1 MTTPPDDGALW
12 SSSDLPYMCLKDR
25 QRTDAFAAA
34 IAAAVQP
41 GDVVVEVGA
50 GTGILSFF
58 AARAGATRVLAVEI
72 DPTMA
77 ATLRES
83 VRANGLEG
91 VVEVLEGDARRL
103 HLPPADV
110 VIAEVIDTG
119 LIEEMQVPVLNHLHE
134 EGVIGAGTRVVPSR
148 YRASLELVEVDDT
161 FYGFTIKAPMHEWP
175 FYAADAGRWY
185 PTEARAVTAAG
196 GLLDLDFSQPL
207 PPVVERTVVLEAT
220 RPGTPNAVRLTGV
233 AVLGPDVELG
243 PTPAF
248 NGDKLLH
255 LDIGPLEAGDRVQLQ
270 VAYTPGNGFE
280 QLCLV
285 CSRLP

>member
-34 IAAAVQP
+34 IAAVVQP

-50 GTGILSFF
+50 GTGILSFL
-58 AARAGATRVLAVEI
+58 AARAGAARVLAVEI

-77 ATLRES
+77 ATLRQS
-83 VRANGLEG
+83 VAANGLG
-91 VVEVLEGDARRL
+91 DVVEVLEGDARDV

-119 LIEEMQVPVLNHLHE
+119 LIEEMQVPVLNHLHDE
-134 EGVIGAGTRVVPSR
+134 KVIGPGTRVVPSR
-148 YRASLELVEVDDT
+148 YQASLELVEVDDT

-175 FYAADAGRWY
+175 FYAPDPATWI
-185 PTEARAVTAAG
+185 PTAVRALSAAG
-196 GLLDLDFSQPL
+196 SLLDLDFGE
-207 PPVVERTVVLEAT
+207 PVPTEIERSLVLEASEI
-220 RPGTPNAVRLTGV
+220 GTANAVRLSGL
-233 AVLGPDVELG
+233 AVLSPEVQLG

-255 LDIGPLEAGDRVQLQ
+255 LDIGPVQPGDRVQLDLR
-270 VAYTPGNGFE
+270 YTPGDGFDS
-280 QLCLV
+280 LTLTCT
-285 CSRLP
+285 RR